1 MSNNINLA
9 VNVAGLQLKNPV
21 IAASGAFGFGREY
34 SQYFDLN
41 RLGGIAVK
49 GLTPLPQKGNPP
61 PRIAETPAGIL
72 NSVGLQNPGVHAFIE
87 KEIPFIRGYDTVIIA
102 NASGNTIEE
111 YESMVEILS
120 EADVDAIELNLSC
133 PNVKQGCMTFGSTS
147 EGVGQVVERVK
158 RFAKKPL
165 IVKLTP
171 NVTDITEIAKAAEEA
186 GADAVSLINTL
197 LGMAI
202 DAKTRRP
209 ILGNITGGLSGPAV
223 KPVALRMVY
232 QVSKAVKIPII
243 GMGGISTGTDAV
255 EFLLAGASAI
265 MMGTAGFVNPL
276 AWVETIEGIEAY
288 MRDNG
293 VKSVKELIG
302 GLIVDL

>member
-1 MSNNINLA
+1 M
-9 VNVAGLQLKNPV
+9 
-21 IAASGAFGFGREY
+21 
-34 SQYFDLN
+34 
-41 RLGGIAVK
+41 GGIAVK
-49 GLTPLPQKGNPP
+49 GLTPSPRKGNAP

-87 KEIPFIRGYDTVIIA
+87 QEIPFIRGFDTSIIA
-102 NASGNTIEE
+102 NASGNTVEE
-111 YESMVEILS
+111 YENMVEILS
-120 EADVDAIELNLSC
+120 NADVDAVELNLSC
-133 PNVKQGCMTFGSTS
+133 PNVKQGCMSFGSTP
-147 EGVGQVVERVK
+147 EGVGQVVGRVK
-158 RFAKKPL
+158 KFAKKPL

-209 ILGNITGGLSGPAV
+209 VLGNVTGGLSGPAV

-243 GMGGISTGTDAV
+243 GMGGISNAIDAV
-255 EFLLAGASAI
+255 EFLLAGASAVMI
-265 MMGTAGFVNPL
+265 GTAGFVNPMV
-276 AWVETIEGIEAY
+276 WIETLEGLEAY
-288 MRDNG
+288 MLENG
-293 VKSVKELIG
+293 FTELKEIVG
-302 GLIVDL
+302 GLIVD